1 MIKKRIHISSDDEH
15 GVNFG
20 EIVEYRE
27 LLFAFVKRDVL
38 VRYKQTVLGFLWAII
53 QPLVIMLL
61 FTVIFGHALNI
72 DTDGVPYSLFFYAA
86 LLPWNLFSEGVTR
99 STTSMV
105 SNFGL
110 ISKIYFPRILLP
122 IAGIVA
128 PLVDFVFAFGI
139 LIILTLYHGR
149 WFSINIIALPFLLF
163 LVLALA
169 GGIGLWMS
177 ALNTKYRDIQHGIPF
192 GLQVL
197 FFMSPIIY
205 SSKMISEPWN
215 VLWAMNPIGMVIS
228 GSRWAMFNATPPTPL
243 MIVGSIV
250 VTVALFVSGLWYFE
264 KTNKEFADVI

>member
-1 MIKKRIHISSDDEH
+1 MKKRTHISADDEH
-15 GVNFG
+15 GVDFK
-20 EIVEYRE
+20 EVIEYRE
-27 LLFAFVKRDVL
+27 LLLAFVKRDVL
-38 VRYKQTVLGFLWAII
+38 VRYKQTVLGFLWAVI
-53 QPLVIMLL
+53 QPLIIMVI
-61 FTVIFGHALNI
+61 FTGIFGHLVNI

-110 ISKIYFPRILLP
+110 ISKIYFPRVLLP
-122 IAGIVA
+122 IAGVIA
-128 PLVDFVFAFGI
+128 PLVDFMFAFCI
-139 LIILTLYHGR
+139 LIALTLYHGR
-149 WFSINIIALPFLLF
+149 WFSINIIAFPLL
-163 LVLALA
+163 LILILALA

-205 SSKMISEPWN
+205 ASKMIPEPWDI
-215 VLWAMNPIGMVIS
+215 LWAMNPIGMVIS
-228 GSRWAMFNATPPTPL
+228 GSRWALFGATPPTLL
-243 MIVGSIV
+243 MVVGSVV
-250 VTVALFVSGLWYFE
+250 VTAVLLVSGLWYFE